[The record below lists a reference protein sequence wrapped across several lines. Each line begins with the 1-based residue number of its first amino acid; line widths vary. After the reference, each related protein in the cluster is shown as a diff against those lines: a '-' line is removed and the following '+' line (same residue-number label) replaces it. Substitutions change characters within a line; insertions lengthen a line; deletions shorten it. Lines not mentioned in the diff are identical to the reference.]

1 MCSFSADLSVGAPC
15 MGCFHVGAN
24 APAWPSL
31 RSESLDGPPDG
42 ISGLS
47 AGERS
52 AGGLG
57 SAYGVGARRLIS
69 AGWPEGRWAN
79 NVRYNREI

>member
-15 MGCFHVGAN
+15 VGCFHVGAN

-31 RSESLDGPPDG
+31 RSESLDGPPVG

-52 AGGLG
+52 AGGFG
-57 SAYGVGARRLIS
+57 CAHGFGALRLIG
-69 AGWPEGRWAN
+69 AGEHGSRWPN
-79 NVRYNREI
+79 NVKV